1 MNAMRLRRAVGWHR
15 PDVLS
20 VDCFDTLLLR
30 GVESEEDRIRR
41 LGFRIAA
48 SLEPRG
54 IRVDPQ
60 AVASTRLAAARA
72 EYRAAA
78 REGREARHD
87 TILRLQCLALGLDPS
102 FAGSA
107 APLVDAEIEQE
118 TCDLRPNLPL
128 AKLLREVRRRGTR
141 VIVVSDM
148 YLPATAILRLLGN
161 AGVAGDVDRVY
172 SSSDHGATKRAGEL
186 FDVVVKA
193 EGVRADRM
201 LHAGDCRLG
210 DLEAPRRRGIAAV
223 RLPRHHLT
231 LARSMRR
238 AGNLIVGEP
247 AHV

>member
-48 SLEPRG
+48 SLEPIG
-54 IRVDPQ
+54 IRVYPQ

-78 REGREARHD
+78 REDREARHD

-102 FAGSA
+102 FM
-107 APLVDAEIEQE
+107 APLVEAEIEQE

-128 AKLLREVRRRGTR
+128 AKLLHEVRRRGTR

-148 YLPATAILRLLGN
+148 YLPATAILRLLEN

-172 SSSDHGATKRAGEL
+172 SSSDHGATKRAGGL

-223 RLPRHHLT
+223 RLPRHHIT

-238 AGNLIVGEP
+238 AGNRIFGEP

>member
-30 GVESEEDRIRR
+30 GVESEEERIRR

-48 SLEPRG
+48 SLGPKG
-54 IRVDPQ
+54 IRVDPR

-78 REGREARHD
+78 REDREARHD
-87 TILRLQCLALGLDPS
+87 TILRLQCVALGLDPS
-102 FAGSA
+102 LA
-107 APLVDAEIEQE
+107 APLVEAEIEQE
-118 TCDLRPNLPL
+118 TCDLSPNLPL

-141 VIVVSDM
+141 IIVVSDM
-148 YLPATAILRLLGN
+148 YLPATAILRLLTN
-161 AGVAGDVDRVY
+161 AGIAEGVDRVY
-172 SSSDHGATKRAGEL
+172 SSSDHGATKRAGGL
-186 FDVVVKA
+186 FDVVVNA

-201 LHAGDCRLG
+201 LHAGDCRIG

-238 AGNLIVGEP
+238 AGDRIFGEP